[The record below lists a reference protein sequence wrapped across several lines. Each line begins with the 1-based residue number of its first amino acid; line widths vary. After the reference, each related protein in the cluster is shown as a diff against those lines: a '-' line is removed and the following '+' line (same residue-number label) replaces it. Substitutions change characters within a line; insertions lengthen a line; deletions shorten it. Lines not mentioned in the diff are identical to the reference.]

1 VVEGVAGGT
10 PGEASALDRFSD
22 GALDH
27 RLVDLVVPALAGPG
41 ECKNVWLDGMA
52 ASLAAAPGGCS
63 LFSESFTRPA
73 GREAGPR
80 GAASIQAGHFFPEE
94 APERTAEAMNRFF
107 GR

>member
-1 VVEGVAGGT
+1 MSKPSSAKVRERVVEGVASGT

-41 ECKNVWLDGMA
+41 ECKNVWL
-52 ASLAAAPGGCS
+52 
-63 LFSESFTRPA
+63 
-73 GREAGPR
+73 EAGPR

-94 APERTAEAMNRFF
+94 APERTAEAMSRFF